1 MRRPATIAAAAA
13 ATLAVAAVAWA
24 KPEPLPDR
32 VQVRGTEFDLT
43 LSKQKLRPGTA
54 IVQFLNDGEDPHDL
68 KLQRVGAGGAAEGL
82 EFAIGVVGP
91 GDYENLEAK
100 LRRRSTYRL
109 WCSLS
114 DHAARGMDATLRTK
128 KRKRAG

>member
-1 MRRPATIAAAAA
+1 MRRLP
-13 ATLAVAAVAWA
+13 TLAAVTALALILAAGAWA
-24 KPEPLPDR
+24 KPERVPDR

-43 LSKQKLRPGTA
+43 LSKQRLRPGTA
-54 IVQFLNDGEDPHDL
+54 IVQFLNAGEDPHDL
-68 KLQRVGAGGAAEGL
+68 KLQRLGAGGPEGP

-100 LRRRSTYRL
+100 LRKRSNYRL

-128 KRKRAG
+128 KRKREG